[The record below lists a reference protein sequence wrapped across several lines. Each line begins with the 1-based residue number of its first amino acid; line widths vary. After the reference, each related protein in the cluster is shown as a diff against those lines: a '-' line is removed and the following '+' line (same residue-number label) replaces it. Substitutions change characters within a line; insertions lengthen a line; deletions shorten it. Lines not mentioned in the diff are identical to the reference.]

1 MRNNI
6 RYINNPLKLCLE
18 KLLAFILIIGLLPI
32 LILCYLLACV
42 STKSNGIFA
51 QKRIGLMAK
60 EFKCLKFKTMTDIN
74 EDNLIRSDVAALHKK
89 RITIAGSLLRKLKL
103 DELPQLFNIL
113 FGQMSF
119 VGPRPDVPGYADKL
133 IKQNKL
139 ILAINPGVTCF
150 SSLEFRHEEK
160 LLRQNFNPQAY
171 NDNIIWPK
179 KIKLNLLYLSSAS
192 LVCDIKIILATLKI
206 IDSRFIKE
214 YEALNKKEI

>member
-6 RYINNPLKLCLE
+6 KYINNPLKLFLE
-18 KLLAFILIIGLLPI
+18 KSLAFVLILGLLPI
-32 LILCYLLACV
+32 LILCYLLAST

-60 EFKCLKFKTMTDIN
+60 EFKCFKFKTMIDMN
-74 EDNLIRSDVAALHKK
+74 EDNLIKSDVAALHKK
-89 RITIAGSLLRKLKL
+89 RITNAGSFLRKLKL

-133 IKQNKL
+133 IKQDKMVL
-139 ILAINPGVTCF
+139 SINPGVTCF
-150 SSLEFRHEEK
+150 STLEFRHEEK

-179 KIKLNLLYLSSAS
+179 KVKLNLLYLSSAS
-192 LVCDIKIILATLKI
+192 LVCDVKIILATLKI
-206 IDSRFIKE
+206 IDCKFIKE
-214 YEALNKKEI
+214 YEALNKKEA

>member
-6 RYINNPLKLCLE
+6 KYINNPLKLFLE
-18 KLLAFILIIGLLPI
+18 KSLAFVLILGLLPI
-32 LILCYLLACV
+32 LILCYLLAST

-60 EFKCLKFKTMTDIN
+60 EFKCFKFKTMIDMN
-74 EDNLIRSDVAALHKK
+74 EDNLIKSDVAALHKK
-89 RITIAGSLLRKLKL
+89 RITNAGSFLRKLKL

-133 IKQNKL
+133 IKQDKMVL
-139 ILAINPGVTCF
+139 SINPGVTCF
-150 SSLEFRHEEK
+150 STLEFRHEEK

-179 KIKLNLLYLSSAS
+179 KVKLNLLYLSSAS
-192 LVCDIKIILATLKI
+192 LVCDVKIILATLKI
-206 IDSRFIKE
+206 IDCKFIIE
-214 YEALNKKEI
+214 YEALNKKEA

>member
-6 RYINNPLKLCLE
+6 KYINNPLKLFLE
-18 KLLAFILIIGLLPI
+18 KSLAFVLILGLLPI
-32 LILCYLLACV
+32 LILCYLLAST

-60 EFKCLKFKTMTDIN
+60 EFKCFKFKTMIDMN
-74 EDNLIRSDVAALHKK
+74 EDNLIKSNVAALHKK
-89 RITIAGSLLRKLKL
+89 RITNAGSFLRKLKL

-133 IKQNKL
+133 IKQDKMVL
-139 ILAINPGVTCF
+139 SINPGVTCF
-150 SSLEFRHEEK
+150 STLEFRHEEK

-179 KIKLNLLYLSSAS
+179 KVKLNLLYLSSAS
-192 LVCDIKIILATLKI
+192 LVCDVKIILATLKI
-206 IDSRFIKE
+206 IDCKFIKE
-214 YEALNKKEI
+214 YEALNKKEA

>member
-6 RYINNPLKLCLE
+6 KYINNPLKLFLE
-18 KLLAFILIIGLLPI
+18 KSLAFVLILGLLPI
-32 LILCYLLACV
+32 LILCYLLAST

-60 EFKCLKFKTMTDIN
+60 EFKCFKFKTMIDMN
-74 EDNLIRSDVAALHKK
+74 EDNLIKSDVAALHKK
-89 RITIAGSLLRKLKL
+89 RITNAGSFLRKLKL

-133 IKQNKL
+133 IKQDKMVL
-139 ILAINPGVTCF
+139 SINPGVTCF
-150 SSLEFRHEEK
+150 STLEFRHEEK

-179 KIKLNLLYLSSAS
+179 KVKLNLLYLSSAS
-192 LVCDIKIILATLKI
+192 LVCDIRIILATLKI
-206 IDSRFIKE
+206 IDCRFIKE
-214 YEALNKKEI
+214 YEALNKKEA

>member
-6 RYINNPLKLCLE
+6 KYINNPLKLFLE
-18 KLLAFILIIGLLPI
+18 KSLAFVLILGLLPI
-32 LILCYLLACV
+32 LILCYLLAST

-60 EFKCLKFKTMTDIN
+60 EFKCFKFKTMIDMN
-74 EDNLIRSDVAALHKK
+74 EDNLIKSDVAALHKK
-89 RITIAGSLLRKLKL
+89 RITNAGSFLRKLKL

-133 IKQNKL
+133 IKQDKMVL
-139 ILAINPGVTCF
+139 SINPGVTCF
-150 SSLEFRHEEK
+150 STLEFRHEEK

-179 KIKLNLLYLSSAS
+179 KVKLNLLYLSSAS

-206 IDSRFIKE
+206 IDCKFIKE
-214 YEALNKKEI
+214 YEALNKKEA